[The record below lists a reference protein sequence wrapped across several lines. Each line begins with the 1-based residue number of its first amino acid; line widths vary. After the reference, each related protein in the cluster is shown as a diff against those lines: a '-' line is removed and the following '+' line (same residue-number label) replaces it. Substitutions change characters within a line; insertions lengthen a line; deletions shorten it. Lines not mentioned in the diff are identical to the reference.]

1 MEPRVAT
8 GRNSSRAALILIS
21 VSAAMVNFSLTSFD
35 VAFVSF
41 NTWISDSSSTKDPIY
56 RKISVFV
63 IYDWE
68 KNGINL
74 QLMLNERVN
83 YLLILLYD
91 VYLM

>member
-41 NTWISDSSSTKDPIY
+41 NT
-56 RKISVFV
+56 
-63 IYDWE
+63 
-68 KNGINL
+68 
-74 QLMLNERVN
+74 
-83 YLLILLYD
+83 
-91 VYLM
+91 